1 MLLAGVGTS
10 NKRNSE
16 VRRIPKI
23 PYCVPGIPSA
33 TSTPLGLM
41 CGVIAQKSRS
51 LLTLKL
57 LLRNRYPSSATNM
70 SLTALESA
78 FAFYASYHSDKTN
91 QLIHIF
97 CVWPILFTAQIFL
110 AYTPAVLPAY
120 PIANWSLIV
129 SVFYMLYYF
138 IIEQPGI
145 AGPIASAL
153 VLGGYLFATAVHAS
167 TPDVWKIALF
177 VHVACWAAQIYGHQA
192 HEGRSPAFLDNMA
205 QALLFAPLFVLLEV
219 MFHFGYKPEFQKK
232 ATALASKNIA
242 EFRHARAEAAR
253 QKNQ

>member
-1 MLLAGVGTS
+1 MFQ
-10 NKRNSE
+10 
-16 VRRIPKI
+16 
-23 PYCVPGIPSA
+23 CWW
-33 TSTPLGLM
+33 
-41 CGVIAQKSRS
+41 CGNIEQRPQKFGEFPRS
-51 LLTLKL
+51 LPIPTIPCCNVSPDVLLVINIKQDPVILKDFL
-57 LLRNRYPSSATNM
+57 CSANSIIM

-78 FAFYASYHSDKTN
+78 FAFYASYHSNKTN

-110 AYTPAVLPAY
+110 AYTPSVLPAY
-120 PIANWSLIV
+120 PIINGSLIV
-129 SVFYMLYYF
+129 SVFYMMYYF

-153 VLGGYLFATAVHAS
+153 VLGGYLFATSIHES
-167 TPDVWKIALF
+167 TPDIWKLALF
-177 VHVACWAAQIYGHQA
+177 IHVACWAAQIYGHQA

-219 MFHFGYKPEFQKK
+219 MFHFGYKPDFQKK

-242 EFRHARAEAAR
+242 EFRHSRAEAVR
-253 QKNQ
+253 QKKQ